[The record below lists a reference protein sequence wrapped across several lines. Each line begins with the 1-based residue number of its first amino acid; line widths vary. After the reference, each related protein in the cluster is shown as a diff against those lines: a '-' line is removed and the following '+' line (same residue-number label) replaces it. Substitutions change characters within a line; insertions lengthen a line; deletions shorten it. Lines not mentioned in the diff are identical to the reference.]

1 MQADTSLP
9 MQRNEHVKHA
19 QRAAHLLANLR
30 EQGVIAHS
38 VHSDSRQLTPG
49 ALFLAYPGER
59 DDGRRHL
66 SEAVRAGA
74 AAVLWEAHSFDWSQ
88 TPAAV
93 QGLPNIG
100 VKDLRQLAGPVAA
113 GLYEQRATQAGI
125 EVDRAPDVIA
135 VTGTNGKTSC
145 AVWIAQALALAG
157 RRCGLVGTLG
167 IGHVPALAAG
177 AEGDA
182 VPQISA
188 LQPNPNTTPEAVLW
202 QRSLH
207 DFRSQGINSVAVEA
221 SSIGLDQGRLN
232 GTRIAVALFTNLS
245 RDHLDYHA
253 DMQQYA
259 QAKRRLFGM
268 PGLQAAVLNL
278 NDAMGCALA
287 AELAGEAASALRII
301 GYQLHDELAARSG
314 HAGKAQDAVGTAC
327 WMQLHASDL
336 RHTASGMALQLQCI
350 DATGQRRM
358 LPVQSRMIG
367 RHNVENLLGV
377 LGVLLAQGIDL
388 QQAVRCVELLPPV
401 PGRMQPV
408 SATPVTAATAAAT
421 ASASQPMVIVDYAHT
436 PDALQQALQ
445 ALRAMAKARGG
456 KLQVLFGCGG
466 DRDQGKRALMG
477 GVAAQLADA
486 IMLTSD
492 NPRSEAPQVILDD
505 ILHGVPPGYPA
516 LQIEVD
522 RALAI
527 QQLIAQ
533 AGVRDVLL
541 LAGKGHETTQDMAG
555 VRTPFSDLEQA
566 QRALQQRGQS
576 AQEPHA

>member
-19 QRAAHLLANLR
+19 QRAAHLLANLL

-157 RRCGLVGTLG
+157 RCCGLVGTLG
-167 IGHVPALAAG
+167 IGHVPALAAD
-177 AEGDA
+177 AEGGA

-202 QRSLH
+202 QRSLQ
-207 DFRSQGINSVAVEA
+207 DFRKQGMTAVAVEA

-301 GYQLHDELAARSG
+301 GYQLHDELAAKSG
-314 HAGKAQDAVGTAC
+314 HAGKAQDAVGAAC

-336 RHTASGMALQLQCI
+336 RHTAGGMALQLQCI
-350 DATGQRRM
+350 EVTGQRRT

-388 QQAVRCVELLPPV
+388 QQAVRCIELLPPV

-408 SATPVTAATAAAT
+408 SATPVTAAT

-541 LAGKGHETTQDMAG
+541 LAGKGHETTQEVAG

>member
-1 MQADTSLP
+1 MQADTPLSA
-9 MQRNEHVKHA
+9 QRNEHG
-19 QRAAHLLANLR
+19 QRAQQAADLLANLL
-30 EQGVIAHS
+30 EQGVIAS
-38 VHSDSRQLTPG
+38 GVHSDSRQLSPG

-66 SEAVRAGA
+66 DAAVRAGA
-74 AAVLWEAHSFDWSQ
+74 AAVLWEAQDFDWSQ
-88 TPAAV
+88 APVAA

-100 VKDLRQLAGPVAA
+100 VTGLRQLAGPVAA
-113 GLYEQRATQAGI
+113 GVYAQAAAQAGTA
-125 EVDRAPDVIA
+125 VDRVPDVIA

-157 RRCGLVGTLG
+157 RCCGVVGTLG
-167 IGHVPALAAG
+167 IGHVPALAADVADG
-177 AEGDA
+177 A

-207 DFRSQGINSVAVEA
+207 HFRSAGMTAVAIEA

-278 NDAMGCALA
+278 NDATGCALA
-287 AELAGEAASALRII
+287 AELQGETASRLRII
-301 GYQLHDELAARSG
+301 GYQLHDELAAKSG
-314 HAGKAQDAVGTAC
+314 HAGKARDAVAAAC

-336 RHTASGMALQLQCI
+336 RHTAGGMALQLQCI
-350 DATGQRRM
+350 DASGQRRT
-358 LPVQSRMIG
+358 LPVQSRIIG

-377 LGVLLAQGIDL
+377 LGVLLAQDIDL
-388 QQAVRCVELLPPV
+388 QQAVRYIELLPPV

-408 SATPVTAATAAAT
+408 SATPVTMATAS

-445 ALRAMAKARGG
+445 ALRAMAKERGG

-466 DRDQGKRALMG
+466 DRDQGKRSVMG
-477 GVAAQLADA
+477 AVAAQLADA

-505 ILHGVPPGYPA
+505 ILHGVPPDYPA

-533 AGVRDVLL
+533 AGARDVLL
-541 LAGKGHETTQDMAG
+541 LAGKGHETTQEVAG
-555 VRTPFSDLEQA
+555 VRTPFFDVEQA
-566 QRALQQRGQS
+566 QRALQQRCQPGR
-576 AQEPHA
+576 EHHA

>member
-113 GLYEQRATQAGI
+113 GFYEQTATQAGI

-268 PGLQAAVLNL
+268 PGLQAAVLNF

-314 HAGKAQDAVGTAC
+314 HAGKAQDAVGAAC

-408 SATPVTAATAAAT
+408 SATPVTAATA
-421 ASASQPMVIVDYAHT
+421 SALQPMVIVDYAHT

>member
-19 QRAAHLLANLR
+19 QRAAQLLANLR

-88 TPAAV
+88 TPAVV

-157 RRCGLVGTLG
+157 RCCGLVGTLG
-167 IGHVPALAAG
+167 IGHVPALAAD
-177 AEGDA
+177 AEGGA

-202 QRSLH
+202 QRSLQ
-207 DFRSQGINSVAVEA
+207 DFRKQGMTAVAVEA

-287 AELAGEAASALRII
+287 AELVGEAASALRII
-301 GYQLHDELAARSG
+301 GYQLHDELAAKSG
-314 HAGKAQDAVGTAC
+314 HAGKAQDAVGAAC

-350 DATGQRRM
+350 EVTGQRRT

-388 QQAVRCVELLPPV
+388 RQAVRCIELLPPV

-408 SATPVTAATAAAT
+408 SATQVTAATA
-421 ASASQPMVIVDYAHT
+421 SVSQPMVIVDYAHT

-456 KLQVLFGCGG
+456 KLQVLFDCGG

-541 LAGKGHETTQDMAG
+541 LAGKGHETTQEVAG

>member
-88 TPAAV
+88 TPAVV

-157 RRCGLVGTLG
+157 RCCGLVGTLG

-177 AEGDA
+177 AEGGA

-207 DFRSQGINSVAVEA
+207 DFRKQGMTAVAVEA

-301 GYQLHDELAARSG
+301 GYQLHDELAAKSG
-314 HAGKAQDAVGTAC
+314 HAGKAQDAVGAAC

-336 RHTASGMALQLQCI
+336 RHTAGGMALQLQCI
-350 DATGQRRM
+350 EVTGQRRT

-388 QQAVRCVELLPPV
+388 QQAVRCIELLPPV

-408 SATPVTAATAAAT
+408 SATPVTAATAA
-421 ASASQPMVIVDYAHT
+421 ASQPMVIVDYAHT

-541 LAGKGHETTQDMAG
+541 LAGKGHETTQEVAG

>member
-1 MQADTSLP
+1 MQADISLP

-19 QRAAHLLANLR
+19 QRAAHLLASLR

-74 AAVLWEAHSFDWSQ
+74 VAVLWEAHSFDWSQ
-88 TPAAV
+88 TPVAV

-113 GLYEQRATQAGI
+113 GLYEQTATQAGI

-157 RRCGLVGTLG
+157 RCCGLVGTLG
-167 IGHVPALAAG
+167 IGHVPALAAD
-177 AEGDA
+177 AEGGA

-202 QRSLH
+202 QRSLQ
-207 DFRSQGINSVAVEA
+207 DFRKQGMTAVAVEA

-268 PGLQAAVLNL
+268 LGLQAAVLNL

-314 HAGKAQDAVGTAC
+314 HAGKSQDAVGAAC

-336 RHTASGMALQLQCI
+336 RHTTSGMALQLQCI
-350 DATGQRRM
+350 DATGQRRT
-358 LPVQSRMIG
+358 LPMQSRMIG
-367 RHNVENLLGV
+367 RHNVENILGV

-388 QQAVRCVELLPPV
+388 QQAVRCIELLPPV

-408 SATPVTAATAAAT
+408 RATPLTAAT

-527 QQLIAQ
+527 QQMIAQ

-541 LAGKGHETTQDMAG
+541 LAGKGHETTQEVAG

-566 QRALQQRGQS
+566 QRALQQRCQS
-576 AQEPHA
+576 AQEPPA

>member
-19 QRAAHLLANLR
+19 QRAGHLLANLR

-113 GLYEQRATQAGI
+113 GFYEQTATQAGI

-268 PGLQAAVLNL
+268 PGLQAAVLNF

-314 HAGKAQDAVGTAC
+314 HAGKAQDAVGAAC

-377 LGVLLAQGIDL
+377 LGVLLARGIDL

-408 SATPVTAATAAAT
+408 SATPVTAATA
-421 ASASQPMVIVDYAHT
+421 SALQPMVIVDYAHT